1 MSSDLATGA
10 IFAGWYRVERRIAS
24 GGMGAVYEVVH
35 QETNRRRALKVMH
48 ANFVQS
54 DDLRGRFRQEA
65 RVAAEIESEYIVDV
79 FDAGIDDATGMP
91 FLVMEL
97 LRGEDLG
104 KRLSQTGPLSPAEA
118 LTYLHQTSLALDKTH
133 RAHIV
138 HRDLK
143 PDNLFLC
150 EREDA
155 PPRIKVLD
163 FGIAKIVAAG
173 STAAGATQSLGTPLY
188 MAPEQFLMES
198 SVTPATDIFALGMI
212 TFTLLVGKPYWD
224 EESRGGANVF
234 AFATRAAL
242 GPREPA
248 TARAARLGTTLPPAF
263 DAWFA
268 CATAKGPAERFPS
281 ATSAVKALAEAL
293 VLPQPGLAGPGIA
306 PPVSHPRPR
315 SPSLPSEVPI
325 APMPTHGTT
334 VPMAPLRAPA
344 PSGVALEA
352 ATSMGPPVT
361 PMGQVAT
368 PMGPVA
374 TPIGS
379 GVTAAPATRRPRPTG
394 LIAAGVG
401 LACLLVALF
410 LFVAVLPA
418 GHVEAPAPA
427 APATELAEPVAAGAP
442 DVAASADPPGQV
454 APEIHDEPAVLASAT
469 PPPQEEAADTNAA
482 PAPSSGPGNGDPSVK
497 AAQPVA
503 TPNSRMFTNYD
514 ESAMRRQLEP
524 KVWSGRAT
532 EREIKLLIAICRHQ
546 RDQGC
551 RTRATAALKQQQ
563 SK

>member
-10 IFAGWYRVERRIAS
+10 IFAGRYRVERRIAS

-54 DDLRGRFRQEA
+54 ADLRGRFRQEA

-79 FDAGIDDATGMP
+79 FDAGIDEATGMP

-150 EREDA
+150 EREDGT
-155 PPRIKVLD
+155 PRIKVLD

-212 TFTLLVGKPYWD
+212 SFTLLVGKPYWY

-268 CATAKGPAERFPS
+268 CATAKAPAERFPS

-293 VLPQPGLAGPGIA
+293 VLPQPGPAGPPLV
-306 PPVSHPRPR
+306 PPVSPPRPT
-315 SPSLPSEVPI
+315 SPSLPSEAAL
-325 APMPTHGTT
+325 APMPAHGTT
-334 VPMAPLRAPA
+334 VPLAPLRAPA

-352 ATSMGPPVT
+352 ATSMGPP
-361 PMGQVAT
+361 AT

-401 LACLLVALF
+401 LACLLVAIFLF
-410 LFVAVLPA
+410 LAVYPA
-418 GHVEAPAPA
+418 GHLEAPAPA
-427 APATELAEPVAAGAP
+427 ASATEPTEPVAARAP
-442 DVAASADPPGQV
+442 DVAASADPPAEV
-454 APEIHDEPAVLASAT
+454 APVMSQEPPAGVASAA
-469 PPPQEEAADTNAA
+469 PPPQEEAARAKA
-482 PAPSSGPGNGDPSVK
+482 PPVSTSGPASGDPSVK
-497 AAQPVA
+497 ATQPAA
-503 TPNSRMFTNYD
+503 TSNSRVFTNQD
-514 ESAMRRQLEP
+514 ETTLRQQLEP
-524 KVWSGRAT
+524 KVGSGRAT
-532 EREIKLLIAICRHQ
+532 EQEIRLLLAICRHQ

-551 RTRATAALKQQQ
+551 RTRATAALKQLQA
-563 SK
+563 K

>member
-1 MSSDLATGA
+1 VSSDLATGA
-10 IFAGWYRVERRIAS
+10 MFAGRYRVERRIAS

-54 DDLRGRFRQEA
+54 ADLRGRFRQEA

-104 KRLSQTGPLSPAEA
+104 KRLSHTGPLSPTEA

-198 SVTPATDIFALGMI
+198 SVSPGTDIYALGMI
-212 TFTLLVGKPYWD
+212 SFTLLVGKPYWY

-234 AFATRAAL
+234 AFAAHAAL
-242 GPREPA
+242 GPQEPA
-248 TARAARLGTTLPPAF
+248 TARATRLGAALPPAF

-268 CATAKGPAERFPS
+268 RATAKRPSERFPS
-281 ATSAVKALAEAL
+281 ATSAVRELADALG
-293 VLPQPGLAGPGIA
+293 LPPPGLTGLGLAR
-306 PPVSHPRPR
+306 PVSPSRPP
-315 SPSLPSEVPI
+315 SPSQPSEVAL
-325 APMPTHGTT
+325 APLLTQGT
-334 VPMAPLRAPA
+334 VPMAPLHASVRSSMAF
-344 PSGVALEA
+344 GA

-361 PMGQVAT
+361 S
-368 PMGPVA
+368 MGPVA

-379 GVTAAPATRRPRPTG
+379 GVTAAPVTRRSRPTG

-401 LACLLVALF
+401 LACLLVAIF
-410 LFVAVLPA
+410 LFVAVAPT

-427 APATELAEPVAAGAP
+427 AEPAEPVADRAP
-442 DVAASADPPGQV
+442 PAVAASAEPPGEV
-454 APEIHDEPAVLASAT
+454 AERGQEPPADDAPAT
-469 PPPQEEAADTNAA
+469 PPAPEEAASAKVPPEPT
-482 PAPSSGPGNGDPSVK
+482 SGPGSGEPSVK
-497 AAQPVA
+497 ATQPA
-503 TPNSRMFTNYD
+503 TPSSSRVFTN
-514 ESAMRRQLEP
+514 ENEAAMRKQLEP

-532 EREIKLLIAICRHQ
+532 EQEMKLLLAICRHQ

-551 RTRATAALKQQQ
+551 KDRAAAALKQRQG
-563 SK
+563 K